1 MKTIFDETRLGAL
14 RLKNRVFRSATW
26 MAMTDESGLVNDELV
41 NYYGQLAAGGV
52 GTIITGITSVYE
64 RDAEVSEGAKFY
76 DDRFIAGHRLLTDA
90 VHRHDCRL
98 FLQTAMIDYPVDAI
112 PTEEVERIIAAFG
125 DAAHRAEQAGYD
137 GVQIHAA
144 HFFYLSKFVSPL
156 LNHRTDRF
164 GGSIERRAQILLD
177 ILRNMRSKTSDA
189 FSIIIKMNYTDRYPG
204 GVGLEDF
211 LTTGRL
217 LAEFSGTSGEGRMLR
232 GIDAIEVSAN
242 GTSVG
247 GIRAGVNEASFLP
260 AARALAETVSVPV
273 ILVGGLRSLETMNSI
288 LNDTRIEYLSLS
300 RPLIREPQL
309 LQRWLFGDTTPARC
323 VSCNACYQTPQHQCI
338 FNLRKKS

>member
-26 MAMTDESGLVNDELV
+26 MAMTDESGLVNEELV
-41 NYYGQLAAGGV
+41 NYYDQLAAGGV

-64 RDAEVSEGAKFY
+64 RDAEVGEGAKFY

-90 VHRHDCRL
+90 VHRHDCRI

-164 GGSIERRAQILLD
+164 GGSVERRAQILLD
-177 ILRNMRSKTSDA
+177 ILRDMRSKTSGT
-189 FSIIIKMNYTDRYPG
+189 FSVIIKMNCSDRYPG
-204 GVGLEDF
+204 GVELEDF
-211 LTTGRL
+211 LTTARL
-217 LAEFSGTSGEGRMLR
+217 LADA

-242 GTSVG
+242 GTSVA
-247 GIRAGVNEASFLP
+247 GIRAGGNEASFLP

-273 ILVGGLRSLETMNSI
+273 ILVGGLRSLDTMNGI
-288 LNDTRIEYLSLS
+288 LNDTQIEYLSLS
-300 RPLIREPQL
+300 RPLIREQQL
-309 LQRWLFGDTTPARC
+309 LQRWLSGDNTPARC

>member
-112 PTEEVERIIAAFG
+112 PTEEVERIITAFG

-164 GGSIERRAQILLD
+164 GGSVERRAQILLD
-177 ILRNMRSKTSDA
+177 ILRDMRSKTSGT
-189 FSIIIKMNYTDRYPG
+189 FSVIIKMNCSDRYPG

-211 LTTGRL
+211 LTT
-217 LAEFSGTSGEGRMLR
+217 ARMLADA
-232 GIDAIEVSAN
+232 GIDAIEMSAN
-242 GTSVG
+242 GTSVA

-273 ILVGGLRSLETMNSI
+273 ILVGGLRSLDTMNGI

-309 LQRWLFGDTTPARC
+309 LQRWLSGDTTPARC
-323 VSCNACYQTPQHQCI
+323 VSCNACYQTPRHQCI

>member
-1 MKTIFDETRLGAL
+1 MKTVFDETRLGAL

-26 MAMTDESGLVNDELV
+26 LAMTDESGLVNNELV
-41 NYYGQLAAGGV
+41 NYYDQLAAGGV

-64 RDAEVSEGAKFY
+64 RDAEVGEGAKFY

-90 VHRHDCRL
+90 VHRHDCRI

-164 GGSIERRAQILLD
+164 GGSVERRAQILLD
-177 ILRNMRSKTSDA
+177 ILRDMRSKTSGT
-189 FSIIIKMNYTDRYPG
+189 FSVIIKMNCSDRYPG

-211 LTTGRL
+211 LTTARL
-217 LAEFSGTSGEGRMLR
+217 LADA

-242 GTSVG
+242 GTSVA
-247 GIRAGVNEASFLP
+247 GIRAGVNEA
-260 AARALAETVSVPV
+260 
-273 ILVGGLRSLETMNSI
+273 
-288 LNDTRIEYLSLS
+288 
-300 RPLIREPQL
+300 
-309 LQRWLFGDTTPARC
+309 
-323 VSCNACYQTPQHQCI
+323 
-338 FNLRKKS
+338 